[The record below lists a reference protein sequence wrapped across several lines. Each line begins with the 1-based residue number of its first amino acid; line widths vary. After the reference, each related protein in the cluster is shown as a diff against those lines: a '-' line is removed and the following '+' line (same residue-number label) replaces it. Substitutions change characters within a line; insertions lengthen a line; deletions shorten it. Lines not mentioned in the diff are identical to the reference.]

1 MFSRTAS
8 AALFSDTLTS
18 RNVITIHCPSSLSLH
33 VAFWK
38 TQNERHTRTY
48 LGSIFASPKSIIYS
62 SIELVV
68 ILSFLAS
75 APDSRRASQTLIS
88 GAILCS
94 KSCGMNSSTTTL
106 SEWRSVWV
114 IPSGGTPGGICSLP
128 TGLFTG
134 PLGGYANATQALA
147 TIYK

>member
-62 SIELVV
+62 IDRVSSNLVFLGIGARQQKGQSNLDQRSNTV
-68 ILSFLAS
+68 LEILRHEFV
-75 APDSRRASQTLIS
+75 DDDI
-88 GAILCS
+88 I
-94 KSCGMNSSTTTL
+94 
-106 SEWRSVWV
+106 
-114 IPSGGTPGGICSLP
+114 
-128 TGLFTG
+128 
-134 PLGGYANATQALA
+134 
-147 TIYK
+147 